1 MLLLS
6 FLLRVW
12 HMQTICLVLEQF
24 LYKINVF
31 FFFALERHT
40 ETADN
45 FQPFHFITFARTI
58 LHKFPAMQL
67 FWNFKYGNSFALL
80 IFLFFFL
87 RESRHVRLIKIE
99 ASCQCFIK
107 ISASCFGDPHMY
119 VALGSLVRFECQ
131 KGVATWWLFYF
142 LIFVK
147 VYYGQMLTF
156 NATYVKL
163 F

>member
-1 MLLLS
+1 MFFFFLHLKDTPKQQTISNHFILLLS
-6 FLLRVW
+6 PAQFCTSFLQCNCFEISNMATHL
-12 HMQTICLVLEQF
+12 
-24 LYKINVF
+24 LYLF
-31 FFFALERHT
+31 FF
-40 ETADN
+40 
-45 FQPFHFITFARTI
+45 
-58 LHKFPAMQL
+58 
-67 FWNFKYGNSFALL
+67 
-80 IFLFFFL
+80 FFFL

>member
-31 FFFALERHT
+31 FFLHLKDT
-40 ETADN
+40 PKQQTISN
-45 FQPFHFITFARTI
+45 HFI
-58 LHKFPAMQL
+58 LLLSPAQ
-67 FWNFKYGNSFALL
+67 FCTSFLQCNCFEISNMATHLL
-80 IFLFFFL
+80 YLFFFFLFL
-87 RESRHVRLIKIE
+87 RECRHVRLIKIE

-131 KGVATWWLFYF
+131 KGVAT
-142 LIFVK
+142 
-147 VYYGQMLTF
+147 
-156 NATYVKL
+156 
-163 F
+163 